1 MNTNAASAAKYY
13 RSTTAMLMVVL
24 HSTNARDHNGHVA
37 CM

>member
-1 MNTNAASAAKYY
+1 MNANAASAAKHY
-13 RSTTAMLMVVL
+13 RSTTTTLMVVL